1 MSGKGLINDQVK
13 KVVNQPKLQHIDRVC
28 GSVAEEARIVEISVS
43 SQVHEWLLGW
53 WGPGGVVSGT
63 IECSGAAVVV
73 GAGNGAGRARA
84 KVLSTQ
90 RADPSSAPPRLMNE
104 KL

>member
-1 MSGKGLINDQVK
+1 MSGEGLINDQVK

-28 GSVAEEARIVEISVS
+28 GSVAEEARIVKISVS

-63 IECSGAAVVV
+63 IECTSAAVVV

-84 KVLSTQ
+84 KVLSRPASRPKQ
-90 RADPSSAPPRLMNE
+90 RPATAHE
-104 KL
+104 

>member
-1 MSGKGLINDQVK
+1 MSGEGLINDQVK

-28 GSVAEEARIVEISVS
+28 GRVAEEARIVEISVS

-63 IECSGAAVVV
+63 IECSSAAVVV

-84 KVLSTQ
+84 KVLSRPASRPKQ
-90 RADPSSAPPRLMNE
+90 RPATAHE
-104 KL
+104 

>member
-1 MSGKGLINDQVK
+1 MSGEGLINDQVK

-28 GSVAEEARIVEISVS
+28 GSVAREARIVEISVS

-63 IECSGAAVVV
+63 IECSSAAVVV

-84 KVLSTQ
+84 KVLSAQ

>member
-1 MSGKGLINDQVK
+1 MSGEGLINDQVK
-13 KVVNQPKLQHIDRVC
+13 KVVNQQKLQHIDRVC
-28 GSVAEEARIVEISVS
+28 GRVAEQARIVEISVS

-63 IECSGAAVVV
+63 IECSSAAVVV

-84 KVLSTQ
+84 KVLSSQ